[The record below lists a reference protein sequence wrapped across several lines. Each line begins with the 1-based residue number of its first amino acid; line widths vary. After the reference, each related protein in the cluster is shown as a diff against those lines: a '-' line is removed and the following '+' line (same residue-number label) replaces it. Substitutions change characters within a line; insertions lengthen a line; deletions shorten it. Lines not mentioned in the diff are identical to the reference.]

1 MRKKRQACRQSPHQN
16 ESHAGSPE
24 SSTGRTLPAPRSD
37 PEPPE
42 LDAALANDPVR
53 TAGDAAAH
61 RKFQALHKETS
72 VNADP
77 FRPNLALSGS
87 DRAMRHEC
95 AMRESAFAR
104 SMRHGFFPLG
114 HSVIMAHSVCA
125 TD

>member
-1 MRKKRQACRQSPHQN
+1 MQRSQMTRF
-16 ESHAGSPE
+16 
-24 SSTGRTLPAPRSD
+24 GRPAD
-37 PEPPE
+37 C
-42 LDAALANDPVR
+42 
-53 TAGDAAAH
+53 DAAAH

-125 TD
+125 TDAPWISLL